1 MKFCITSN
9 INFYKTTYPKII
21 DSLIASGVPEK
32 DIYFFIGGYN
42 EYREVENSSDVK
54 IFEVPHNSFDLTSL
68 IAILELDIESDYWFL
83 LHDTCFVGENFY
95 TFVSNFEYNQETVS
109 LAIDGPC
116 MNMGAYSWEFLQR
129 NKNQINAKKNTDYS
143 EWGLQKAKYSAV
155 YSEDEFLHPKIAFY
169 NKSNRRSSGEIDYY
183 GNGVP
188 RYINYFN
195 DIQLYKVQS
204 NICHKDKWELDL

>member
-1 MKFCITSN
+1 MKFCITSS

-42 EYREVENSSDVK
+42 EYREVENSSDVR

-68 IAILELDIESDYWFL
+68 ISVLELGIESDFWFL
-83 LHDTCFVGENFY
+83 LHDTCFVGNNFY
-95 TFVSNFEYNQETVS
+95 TFISNFEHTQETVS

-129 NKNQINAKKNTDYS
+129 NKNEIIAHKNTDYS
-143 EWGLQKAKYSAV
+143 EEGLQSAKLRGIYT
-155 YSEDEFLHPKIAFY
+155 EDSFLNPKIEYY
-169 NKSNRRSSGEIDYY
+169 NKSPRYHTEPEDYY
-183 GNGVP
+183 GNGAMRLV
-188 RYINYFN
+188 NFFD
-195 DIQLYKVQS
+195 DIQLYKIQA
-204 NICHKDKWELDL
+204 NWFMKPKWEINL